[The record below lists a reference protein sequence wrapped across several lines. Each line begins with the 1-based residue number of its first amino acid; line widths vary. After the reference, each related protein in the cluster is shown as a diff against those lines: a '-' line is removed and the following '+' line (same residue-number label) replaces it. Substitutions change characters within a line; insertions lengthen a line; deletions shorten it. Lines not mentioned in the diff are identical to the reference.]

1 MSYYQQTGAYPY
13 QYGYD
18 QTGYQIPQQPAYN
31 PVPPAY
37 NPVPP
42 AYNPGPQVYNP
53 NPPTYNNDYAPPNIY
68 NQNPKVNRNIY
79 NEKNQKVIVLQ
90 PLAIDAALSQSSY
103 TSYNKDVV
111 LNLIMDNFE
120 KDNNAKVYFTS
131 REDDKIFVIEYL
143 LNVLFNNKI
152 YKITIFIH
160 IPKLY
165 PDYPPEFYVEK
176 KSSVG
181 LCKDYKNGIIDE
193 ESFIINFDRFVRFDH
208 NRNNIKEIID
218 AINQVF
224 NERFPV
230 FKKNDNSP
238 ETYGKNN
245 INKSQVNEVLLKT
258 NFFRNDD
265 DLLDFMKQQ
274 VKDVIRGK
282 YDDFKQKYNVNNN
295 YEELHNINNDAKTQ
309 SVNNI
314 DLSNNPMNQKIEDL
328 KKIRDYLYQKEN
340 SLKQELENI
349 SSENKTIFEKAEDVI
364 RVNDEKY
371 FEYVV
376 KKKALEDYLIYLK
389 KGYEKKLVDFHD
401 MIDSTRSFSREIFTL
416 SYLMKEKEG
425 SQLHQNNY

>member
-13 QYGYD
+13 RYGYD
-18 QTGYQIPQQPAYN
+18 QPGYQIPQQPAYN

-68 NQNPKVNRNIY
+68 NQNPNVNRNIY
-79 NEKNQKVIVLQ
+79 NEKNKKVIILQ

-103 TSYNKDVV
+103 SSYNKDIV

-131 REDDKIFVIEYL
+131 TENDKIFVIEYL
-143 LNVLFNNKI
+143 LNVQLNNKY

-165 PDYPPEFYVEK
+165 PDYPPEIYIEK
-176 KSSVG
+176 KSGVR
-181 LCKDYKNGIIDE
+181 LCENYKNGIIDE
-193 ESFIINFDRFVRFDH
+193 ESFRINFERFTRFDP

-282 YDDFKQKYNVNNN
+282 YDDFKQKYNVKNNH
-295 YEELHNINNDAKTQ
+295 EELHNINNDVKMQ
-309 SVNNI
+309 SVNNV
-314 DLSNNPMNQKIEDL
+314 DLSNNPMNQKIEEL

-340 SLKQELENI
+340 SLKQELENMA
-349 SSENKTIFEKAEDVI
+349 SENKTIFEKAEDVI

-416 SYLMKEKEG
+416 SYLMKEKEE